1 MSRMTSET
9 ARALAERVHGA
20 ALDRYGSP
28 LLQHIARV
36 AAAVPVEATVVA
48 WLHEGLEYA
57 GLTVDELRRAGASEA
72 EIGALKLL
80 SRDLKGDDAAY
91 VAHITR
97 IARAPGHSGRLARIV
112 KRVDL
117 VDRATHKATGREAP
131 ATPPYA
137 QALEILR
144 EEPGDDRG
152 RGAARAQLDELNRRR
167 NNRNTLRMSRKMP
180 AASGIA
186 SSRPARRKRLKSTTV

>member
-1 MSRMTSET
+1 MTPET

-28 LLQHIARV
+28 LVQHVARV
-36 AAAVPVEATVVA
+36 AAAVPVEAAAVA
-48 WLHEGLEYA
+48 WLHEALEYA
-57 GLTVDELRRAGASEA
+57 GVTEDELRRAGASGA

-80 SRDLKGDDAAY
+80 TRNLEGDDAAY
-91 VAHITR
+91 LAHIAR
-97 IARAPGHSGRLARIV
+97 IARAPGRSGRLARIV

-117 VDRATHKATGREAP
+117 ADRTTHKPSGPEAP
-131 ATPPYA
+131 AIPPYA

-144 EEPGDDRG
+144 EERGDDRVAE
-152 RGAARAQLDELNRRR
+152 AASAQRDELNKRR
-167 NNRNTLRMSRKMP
+167 NKRNTLKMSRKMP

-186 SSRPARRKRLKSTTV
+186 SSRPARRKRLKSMTV